1 MANDIF
7 QNNPLL
13 QNMAPEKLQFLMNF
27 ASSPKPTDI
36 KEMMP
41 FLLSSMN
48 TAKANNIQFTDPET
62 ELLVGILKQNMSE
75 EEAAKAD
82 KIIQLMKSRK
92 SGS

>member
-1 MANDIF
+1 MTNDIF

-27 ASSPKPTDI
+27 ASSQKPTDL

-41 FLLSSMN
+41 FLLSTMN
-48 TAKANNIQFTDPET
+48 SAKANNIQFTDPET
-62 ELLVGILKQNMSE
+62 ELLIGILKQNMSA

-82 KIIQLMKSRK
+82 KIIQLMKSRR
-92 SGS
+92 SG